1 MQFLRPTPRPGLRRS
16 RRSAVHRI
24 AAPLTAL
31 VLAAALSSCGGGDS
45 GSSTAKKSVTLWM
58 YPVIADQAASNA
70 YWQQVEKDFEAAN
83 SGIDLKLE
91 MQPWAN
97 REEKVSAAFAGK
109 KGPDVLLMIPD
120 QIPQYVANGSLE
132 PVDDVVGPEKDK
144 FLPAAVPGLTV
155 DGKVYGAPI
164 YHTVTTTMYN
174 KTVLT
179 KAGISKPPETWDEI
193 KAAAPKLK
201 AAGFSTLDYS
211 ASPEASLNLNFYPL
225 LWQAGGKVFAD
236 DGKSV
241 AFNQAPGL
249 AALTFLKS
257 LWDEGAIPKSAL
269 TAGNVV
275 ADSPFGKGQVAMA
288 MTSVPADAATV
299 AKTWGAANV
308 EIGSPLTGE
317 KQVGFGLPG
326 GLVVNA
332 ASESTDSAK
341 KFLSF
346 MMQPAQL
353 DALSKAS
360 GFYSP
365 RNDAKPQSTD
375 PNAAKFADA
384 LQYAV
389 PGEPNA
395 AARQVMSYLSTEI
408 QAVLTGKK
416 QPQQAL
422 DDAAKQANDLLSRQR

>member
-1 MQFLRPTPRPGLRRS
+1 MRS
-16 RRSAVHRI
+16 TVRRI

-31 VLAAALSSCGGGDS
+31 VLAAALSSCGGGSDDAS
-45 GSSTAKKSVTLWM
+45 DTAKKTVTLWM
-58 YPVIADQAASNA
+58 YPVIGDQATSDA
-70 YWQQVEKDFEAAN
+70 YWKKVETDFEAAN
-83 SGIDLKLE
+83 SGVDLKME
-91 MQPWAN
+91 AQTWDA
-97 REEKVSAAFAGK
+97 REQKIAAAFSGK

-132 PVDDVVGPEKDK
+132 PIDDIVTPEKDK

-164 YHTVTTTMYN
+164 YHTVTTAMYN

-193 KAAAPKLK
+193 KAAAPKIK

-211 ASPEASLNLNFYPL
+211 ASPEATLNLNFYPL

-249 AALTFLKS
+249 EALTFLKT
-257 LWDEGAIPKSAL
+257 LWDQGDIPKSGL
-269 TAGNVV
+269 SNGNKV
-275 ADSPFGKGQVAMA
+275 ADQPFGKGQVAMA
-288 MTSVPADAATV
+288 MTATPADAATV

-308 EIGSPLTGE
+308 ELGAPLTGK
-317 KQVGFGLPG
+317 KQVGYGIPG
-326 GLVVNA
+326 GLVLNA
-332 ASESTDSAK
+332 ASENKDAAK

-353 DALSKAS
+353 EGLSKAS
-360 GFYSP
+360 GFFTP
-365 RNDAKPQSTD
+365 LAGAKPPTTD
-375 PNAAKFADA
+375 ANATRFADA
-384 LQYAV
+384 LQYAF
-389 PGEPNA
+389 PGEANPS
-395 AARQVMSYLSTEI
+395 ARQVMSFLSTEI

-422 DDAAKQANDLLSRQR
+422 DDAAKQSNDLLERQR

>member
-1 MQFLRPTPRPGLRRS
+1 MKSTVR
-16 RRSAVHRI
+16 RI

-31 VLAAALSSCGGGDS
+31 VLAAALSSCGGGDDG
-45 GSSTAKKSVTLWM
+45 GSASKKSVTLWM
-58 YPVIADQAASNA
+58 YPVIADQAASDA
-70 YWQQVEKDFEAAN
+70 YWKKVETDFEAAN
-83 SGIDLKLE
+83 SGFDLKVE
-91 MQPWAN
+91 AQPWAN
-97 REEKVSAAFAGK
+97 REEKVAAAFSGK

-120 QIPQYVANGSLE
+120 QIPQYVKSGSLE
-132 PVDDVVGPEKDK
+132 PVDDVVAPEKDK
-144 FLPAAVPGLTV
+144 FLPAAIPGLTV

-211 ASPEASLNLNFYPL
+211 ASPEATLNLNFYPL

-241 AFNQAPGL
+241 TFNQAPGL
-249 AALTFLKS
+249 EALTFLKS
-257 LWDEGAIPKSAL
+257 LWDEGAIPKTAL

-288 MTSVPADAATV
+288 MTSVPADVATV
-299 AKTWGAANV
+299 TKTWGAANV
-308 EIGSPLTGE
+308 ELGSPLTGK

-332 ASESTDSAK
+332 ASENVDGAK

-346 MMQPAQL
+346 MTQAAQL

-365 RNDAKPQSTD
+365 RNDAKSESTD
-375 PNAAKFADA
+375 PNSAKFKDA
-384 LQYAV
+384 LQYAI
-389 PGEPNA
+389 PGEPNPS
-395 AARQVMSYLSTEI
+395 ARQIMSFLSPEI

>member
-1 MQFLRPTPRPGLRRS
+1 MKSTVR
-16 RRSAVHRI
+16 RI

-31 VLAAALSSCGGGDS
+31 VLAAALSSCGGGDDS
-45 GSSTAKKSVTLWM
+45 GTGTEKKSVTLWM
-58 YPVIADQAASNA
+58 YPVIADQAASDA
-70 YWQQVEKDFEAAN
+70 YWKKVETDFEAAN
-83 SGIDLKLE
+83 TDVDLKVE
-91 MQPWAN
+91 AQPWAN
-97 REEKVSAAFAGK
+97 REEKVAAAFSGK

-120 QIPQYVANGSLE
+120 QIPQYVKSGSLE
-132 PVDDVVGPEKDK
+132 PVDDVVEPEKDN
-144 FLPAAVPGLTV
+144 FLPAAIPGLTV
-155 DGKVYGAPI
+155 EGKVYGAPI

-174 KTVLT
+174 KAVLA
-179 KAGISKPPETWDEI
+179 KAGISTPPATWDDI

-211 ASPEASLNLNFYPL
+211 ASPEATLNLNFYPL

-241 AFNQAPGL
+241 KFNEAPGVE
-249 AALTFLKS
+249 ALTFLKS
-257 LWDEGAIPKSAL
+257 LWDQGAIPKTAL

-288 MTSVPADAATV
+288 MTSVPADVATV
-299 AKTWGAANV
+299 TKTWGAANV
-308 EIGSPLTGE
+308 ELGSPLTGK

-332 ASESTDSAK
+332 ASENVDGAK

-346 MMQPAQL
+346 MMQSAQL
-353 DALSKAS
+353 DALSTAS

-365 RNDAKPQSTD
+365 RKDAKAESSD
-375 PNAAKFADA
+375 PNAAKFRDA
-384 LQYAV
+384 LQFAV
-389 PGEPNA
+389 PGEPNPS
-395 AARQVMSYLSTEI
+395 ARQVMSMLSTEI

-422 DDAAKQANDLLSRQR
+422 DDAAKQADELLSRQR

>member
-1 MQFLRPTPRPGLRRS
+1 MKSTVR
-16 RRSAVHRI
+16 RI

-31 VLAAALSSCGGGDS
+31 VLAAALSSCGGGGDS
-45 GSSTAKKSVTLWM
+45 GSTSKKSVTLWM
-58 YPVIADQAASNA
+58 YPVIADQAASDA
-70 YWQQVEKDFEAAN
+70 YWKKVETDFEAAN
-83 SGIDLKLE
+83 SGIDLKVE
-91 MQPWAN
+91 AQPWAN
-97 REEKVSAAFAGK
+97 REEKVAAAFSGK

-120 QIPQYVANGSLE
+120 QIPQYVKSGSLE
-132 PVDDVVGPEKDK
+132 PVDDVITPEKDK
-144 FLPAAVPGLTV
+144 FLPAAIPGLTV

-174 KTVLT
+174 KTVLA
-179 KAGISKPPETWDEI
+179 KAGIAKPPETWDEI

-211 ASPEASLNLNFYPL
+211 ASPEATLNLNFYPL

-249 AALTFLKS
+249 EALTFLKS
-257 LWDEGAIPKSAL
+257 LWDEGAIPKTAL

-288 MTSVPADAATV
+288 MTSVPADVATV
-299 AKTWGAANV
+299 TKTWGAANV
-308 EIGSPLTGE
+308 ELGTPLTGK

-332 ASESTDSAK
+332 ASENADGAK

-346 MMQPAQL
+346 MTQAAQL

-365 RNDAKPQSTD
+365 RTDAKSESTD
-375 PNAAKFADA
+375 PNAAKFKDA

-389 PGEPNA
+389 PGEPNPS
-395 AARQVMSYLSTEI
+395 ARQIMSFLSPEI

>member
-1 MQFLRPTPRPGLRRS
+1 MKSTVR
-16 RRSAVHRI
+16 RI

-45 GSSTAKKSVTLWM
+45 GSSDSKKSVTLWM
-58 YPVIADQAASNA
+58 YPVIADQAASDA
-70 YWQQVEKDFEAAN
+70 YWKKVETDFEAAN
-83 SGIDLKLE
+83 SGIDLKVE
-91 MQPWAN
+91 AQPWAN
-97 REEKVSAAFAGK
+97 REEKVAAAFSGK

-120 QIPQYVANGSLE
+120 QIPQYVKSGSLE
-132 PVDDVVGPEKDK
+132 PVDDVVTPEKDK
-144 FLPAAVPGLTV
+144 FLPAAIPGLTV

-179 KAGISKPPETWDEI
+179 KAGITSPPETWDEI

-211 ASPEASLNLNFYPL
+211 ASPEATLNLNFYPL

-241 AFNQAPGL
+241 TFNQAPGL
-249 AALTFLKS
+249 EALTFLKS
-257 LWDEGAIPKSAL
+257 LWDEGAIPKTAL

-288 MTSVPADAATV
+288 MTSVPADVATV
-299 AKTWGAANV
+299 TKTWGAGNI
-308 EIGSPLTGE
+308 EIGSPLTGK
-317 KQVGFGLPG
+317 KQVGYGIPG
-326 GLVVNA
+326 GLVLNA
-332 ASESTDSAK
+332 ASENTDAAK

-346 MMQPAQL
+346 MIQPAQL
-353 DALSKAS
+353 DGLSKAS

-365 RNDAKPQSTD
+365 RSDAKVESTD
-375 PNAAKFADA
+375 PTVAKFHDA
-384 LQYAV
+384 LQYAF
-389 PGEPNA
+389 PGEANPS
-395 AARQVMSYLSTEI
+395 ARQIMSMLSTEI

>member
-1 MQFLRPTPRPGLRRS
+1 MSSMLHTTVR
-16 RRSAVHRI
+16 RI

-31 VLAAALSSCGGGDS
+31 VLAAALSSCGGDS
-45 GSSTAKKSVTLWM
+45 GSSSTETKSITLWM
-58 YPVIADQAASNA
+58 YPVIGDQAASDA
-70 YWQQVEKDFEAAN
+70 YWQKVEKDFEAAN

-97 REEKVSAAFAGK
+97 REEKVAAAFSGK

-120 QIPQYVANGSLE
+120 QIPQYVTNGSLE
-132 PVDDVVGPEKDK
+132 PVDDVVAPEKDK
-144 FLPAAVPGLTV
+144 FLPAAIPGLSV

-164 YHTVTTTMYN
+164 YHTVTSTMYN
-174 KTVLT
+174 KTVLA
-179 KAGISKPPETWDEI
+179 KAGIAKPPETWDEI
-193 KAAAPKLK
+193 KAAAPKIK

-211 ASPEASLNLNFYPL
+211 AAPEATLNLNFYPL

-241 AFNQAPGL
+241 TFNQAPGL
-249 AALTFLKS
+249 EALTFLKS
-257 LWDEGAIPKSAL
+257 LWDQGAIPKTAIS
-269 TAGNVV
+269 AGNVV

-288 MTSVPADAATV
+288 MTSVPADVATV
-299 AKTWGAANV
+299 TKTWGAANV
-308 EIGSPLTGE
+308 EIGSPLTGK

-326 GLVVNA
+326 GLVLNA
-332 ASESTDSAK
+332 ASDNVDASK

-346 MMQPAQL
+346 MMQAAQL

-365 RNDAKPQSTD
+365 RTDAKSESTD
-375 PNAAKFADA
+375 PNAAKFRDA

-395 AARQVMSYLSTEI
+395 AARQVMSFLSTEI

>member
-1 MQFLRPTPRPGLRRS
+1 MKLTVR
-16 RRSAVHRI
+16 RI

-31 VLAAALSSCGGGDS
+31 VLAAALSSCGGGSDE
-45 GSSTAKKSVTLWM
+45 SSDAKKPVTLWM
-58 YPVIADQAASNA
+58 YPVIGDQAASDA
-70 YWQQVEKDFEAAN
+70 YWQKVEKDFETAN
-83 SGIDLKLE
+83 SAIDLKLE

-97 REEKVSAAFAGK
+97 REEKVAAAFSGK

-132 PVDDVVGPEKDK
+132 PVDDVVTPDKDK
-144 FLPAAVPGLTV
+144 FLPAAIPGLTV

-174 KTVLT
+174 KTILT
-179 KAGISKPPETWDEI
+179 KAGITKPPETWDEI
-193 KAAAPKLK
+193 KAAAPKIK

-241 AFNQAPGL
+241 AFNQAPRL
-249 AALTFLKS
+249 DALTFLKS
-257 LWDEGAIPKSAL
+257 LWDEGAVPKSAL
-269 TAGNVV
+269 SNGNVI
-275 ADSPFGKGQVAMA
+275 ADQPLGKGQVAMA
-288 MTSVPADAATV
+288 FTSTPADAGTV

-308 EIGSPLTGE
+308 EIGTPLTGK

-326 GLVVNA
+326 GIVLNA
-332 ASESTDSAK
+332 ASENKDEAK

-346 MMQPAQL
+346 MIQPAQL
-353 DALSKAS
+353 EALSKAS
-360 GFYSP
+360 GFFTP
-365 RNDAKPQSTD
+365 RTDVKAPVTD
-375 PNAAKFADA
+375 PTAVKFGDA
-384 LQYAV
+384 LQYAF
-389 PGEPNA
+389 PGEPNP
-395 AARQVMSYLSTEI
+395 AARQVNSLLSVEI

>member
-1 MQFLRPTPRPGLRRS
+1 MKSTVR
-16 RRSAVHRI
+16 RI

-31 VLAAALSSCGGGDS
+31 VLAAALSSCGGGDDG
-45 GSSTAKKSVTLWM
+45 GSASKKSVTLWM
-58 YPVIADQAASNA
+58 YPVIADQAASDA
-70 YWQQVEKDFEAAN
+70 YWKKVETDFEAAN
-83 SGIDLKLE
+83 SGFDLKVE
-91 MQPWAN
+91 AQPWAN
-97 REEKVSAAFAGK
+97 REEKVAAAFSGK

-120 QIPQYVANGSLE
+120 QIPQYVKSGSLE
-132 PVDDVVGPEKDK
+132 PVDDVVAPEKDK
-144 FLPAAVPGLTV
+144 FLPAAIPGLTV
-155 DGKVYGAPI
+155 EGKVYGAPI

-211 ASPEASLNLNFYPL
+211 ASPEATLNLNFYPL

-241 AFNQAPGL
+241 TFNQAPGL
-249 AALTFLKS
+249 EALTFLKS
-257 LWDEGAIPKSAL
+257 LWDEGAIPKTAL

-288 MTSVPADAATV
+288 MTSVPADVATV
-299 AKTWGAANV
+299 TKTWGAANV
-308 EIGSPLTGE
+308 ELGSPLTGK

-332 ASESTDSAK
+332 ASENVDGAK

-346 MMQPAQL
+346 MTQAAQL

-365 RNDAKPQSTD
+365 RNDAKSESTD
-375 PNAAKFADA
+375 PNSAKFKDA
-384 LQYAV
+384 LQYAI
-389 PGEPNA
+389 PGEPNPS
-395 AARQVMSYLSTEI
+395 ARQIMSFLSPEI

>member
-1 MQFLRPTPRPGLRRS
+1 MKSTVR
-16 RRSAVHRI
+16 RI

-45 GSSTAKKSVTLWM
+45 GSSSAKKSVTLWM
-58 YPVIADQAASNA
+58 YPVIADQATSDT
-70 YWQQVEKDFEAAN
+70 YWKKVETDFEAAN
-83 SGIDLKLE
+83 SGIDLKIE

-97 REEKVSAAFAGK
+97 REEKLAAAFSGK

-120 QIPQYVANGSLE
+120 QIPQYVKSGSLA
-132 PVDDVVGPEKDK
+132 PVDDVVDPEKDK

-155 DGKVYGAPI
+155 DGKIYGAPI

-174 KTVLT
+174 KTILT

-193 KAAAPKLK
+193 KAAAPKIK
-201 AAGFSTLDYS
+201 AAGFSTLDYA
-211 ASPEASLNLNFYPL
+211 ASPEATLNLSFYPL

-241 AFNQAPGL
+241 TFNQAPGL
-249 AALTFLKS
+249 EALTFLKG
-257 LWDEGAIPKSAL
+257 LWDEGAISKTAL
-269 TAGNVV
+269 GSVNTV
-275 ADSPFGKGQVAMA
+275 ADSALGKGQVAMA
-288 MTSVPADAATV
+288 YTSVPSDAATV
-299 AKTWGAANV
+299 AKTWGAGNV
-308 EIGSPLTGE
+308 EIGSPLTGK
-317 KQVGFGLPG
+317 KQVGYGIPG
-326 GLVVNA
+326 GLVMNA
-332 ASESTDSAK
+332 ASGNTDAAK

-346 MMQPAQL
+346 MIQPAQL

-360 GFYSP
+360 GYYSP
-365 RNDAKPQSTD
+365 RKDATYASTD
-375 PNAAKFADA
+375 PNAAKFKDA

-389 PGEPNA
+389 PGEANPS
-395 AARQVMSYLSTEI
+395 ARQIMSFLSTEI

-416 QPQQAL
+416 QPQQGL

>member
-1 MQFLRPTPRPGLRRS
+1 MKTALQLSVR
-16 RRSAVHRI
+16 RI

-31 VLAAALSSCGGGDS
+31 VLAAALSSCGGGSGDS
-45 GSSTAKKSVTLWM
+45 SDAKKSVTLWM
-58 YPVIADQAASNA
+58 YPVIGDQAASDA
-70 YWQQVEKDFEAAN
+70 YWKKVETDFEAAN
-83 SGIDLKLE
+83 SGIDLKVE
-91 MQPWAN
+91 AQPWAN
-97 REEKVSAAFAGK
+97 REEKVAAAFSGK

-120 QIPQYVANGSLE
+120 QIPQYVASGSLE
-132 PVDDVVGPEKDK
+132 PVDDVVEPDKDK
-144 FLPAAVPGLTV
+144 FLPAAIPGLTV
-155 DGKVYGAPI
+155 EGKVYGAPI

-174 KTVLT
+174 KTILT

-193 KAAAPKLK
+193 KAAAPKIK

-249 AALTFLKS
+249 DALTFLKS
-257 LWDEGAIPKSAL
+257 LWDEGAVPKSAL
-269 TAGNVV
+269 SNGNVI
-275 ADSPFGKGQVAMA
+275 ADQPLGKGQVAMA
-288 MTSVPADAATV
+288 FTSTPADAGTV
-299 AKTWGAANV
+299 AKTWGAGNV
-308 EIGSPLTGE
+308 EIGTPLTGK

-326 GLVVNA
+326 GLVLNA
-332 ASESTDSAK
+332 ASENKDAAK

-346 MMQPAQL
+346 MIQAPQL
-353 DALSKAS
+353 EALSKAS
-360 GFYSP
+360 GFYTP
-365 RNDAKPQSTD
+365 RTDVKAAVTD
-375 PNAAKFADA
+375 PTAAKFADA
-384 LQYAV
+384 LQYAF
-389 PGEPNA
+389 PGEPNP
-395 AARQVMSYLSTEI
+395 AARQVNSLLSVEI

>member
-1 MQFLRPTPRPGLRRS
+1 MKSTVR
-16 RRSAVHRI
+16 RI

-45 GSSTAKKSVTLWM
+45 GSSSAKKSVTLWM
-58 YPVIADQAASNA
+58 YPVIADQATSDT
-70 YWQQVEKDFEAAN
+70 YWKKVETDFEAAN
-83 SGIDLKLE
+83 SGIDLKIE

-97 REEKVSAAFAGK
+97 REEKLAAAFSGK

-120 QIPQYVANGSLE
+120 QIPQYVKSGSLA
-132 PVDDVVGPEKDK
+132 PVDDVVDPEKDK

-155 DGKVYGAPI
+155 DGKIYGAPI

-174 KTVLT
+174 KTILT

-193 KAAAPKLK
+193 KAAAPKIK
-201 AAGFSTLDYS
+201 AAGFSTLDYA
-211 ASPEASLNLNFYPL
+211 ASPEATLNLSFYPL

-241 AFNQAPGL
+241 TFNQAPGL
-249 AALTFLKS
+249 EALTFLKG
-257 LWDEGAIPKSAL
+257 LWDEGAISKTAL
-269 TAGNVV
+269 GSVNTV
-275 ADSPFGKGQVAMA
+275 ADSTLGKGQVAMA
-288 MTSVPADAATV
+288 YTSVPSDAATV
-299 AKTWGAANV
+299 AKTWGAGNV
-308 EIGSPLTGE
+308 EIGSPLTGK
-317 KQVGFGLPG
+317 KQVGYGIPG
-326 GLVVNA
+326 GLVMNA
-332 ASESTDSAK
+332 ASGNTDAAK

-346 MMQPAQL
+346 MIQPAQL

-360 GFYSP
+360 GYYSP
-365 RNDAKPQSTD
+365 RKDATYASTD
-375 PNAAKFADA
+375 PNAAKFKDA

-389 PGEPNA
+389 PGEANPS
-395 AARQVMSYLSTEI
+395 ARQIMSFLSTEI

-416 QPQQAL
+416 QPQQGL

>member
-1 MQFLRPTPRPGLRRS
+1 MRLTLQLTVR
-16 RRSAVHRI
+16 RI

-31 VLAAALSSCGGGDS
+31 VLAAALSSCGGSSDDS
-45 GSSTAKKSVTLWM
+45 TDAKKTVTLWM
-58 YPVIADQAASNA
+58 YPVIGDQAASDA
-70 YWQQVEKDFEAAN
+70 YWKKVETDFEAAN
-83 SGIDLKLE
+83 SGIDLKVE
-91 MQPWAN
+91 AQPWAN
-97 REEKVSAAFAGK
+97 REEKVAAAFSGK

-120 QIPQYVANGSLE
+120 QIPQYVASGSLE
-132 PVDDVVGPEKDK
+132 PVDDVVAPDKDK
-144 FLPAAVPGLTV
+144 FLPAAIPGLTV
-155 DGKVYGAPI
+155 EGKVYGAPI

-179 KAGISKPPETWDEI
+179 KAGITKPPETWDEV

-211 ASPEASLNLNFYPL
+211 ASPEATLNLNFYPL

-241 AFNQAPGL
+241 TFNQAPGL
-249 AALTFLKS
+249 DALTFLKS

-269 TAGNVV
+269 SAGNVV

-288 MTSVPADAATV
+288 MTSVPADVATV
-299 AKTWGAANV
+299 AKTWGGAANV
-308 EIGSPLTGE
+308 EIGTPLTGK
-317 KQVGFGLPG
+317 KQVGYGIPG
-326 GLVVNA
+326 GLVLNA
-332 ASESTDSAK
+332 DSANKDAAK

-346 MMQPAQL
+346 MIQPPQL
-353 DALSKAS
+353 LALSKAS
-360 GFYSP
+360 GYYTP
-365 RNDAKPQSTD
+365 RTDAKAPVTD
-375 PNAAKFADA
+375 PIAAKFADA

-389 PGEPNA
+389 PGEANP
-395 AARQVMSYLSTEI
+395 AARQVMSLLSVEI
-408 QAVLTGKK
+408 QATLTGKK

>member
-1 MQFLRPTPRPGLRRS
+1 MRS
-16 RRSAVHRI
+16 TVRRI

-31 VLAAALSSCGGGDS
+31 VLAAALSSCGGSDG
-45 GSSTAKKSVTLWM
+45 GSSSGGKKSLTLWM
-58 YPVIADQAASNA
+58 YPVIADKAANDT
-70 YWQQVEKDFEAAN
+70 YWKKVETDFEAAN
-83 SGIDLKLE
+83 STIDLKIE
-91 MQPWAN
+91 QQPWTDRDQKLA
-97 REEKVSAAFAGK
+97 AAFSGK
-109 KGPDVLLMIPD
+109 KGPDVLPMIPD
-120 QIPQYVANGSLE
+120 QIPQYVVNGNLE
-132 PVDDVVGPEKDK
+132 PVDDVVNPLKDQ
-144 FLPAAVPGLTV
+144 FLPSAVPGLTV
-155 DGKVYGAPI
+155 QGKVYGAPI

-201 AAGFSTLDYS
+201 AAGFQTLDYS
-211 ASPEASLNLNFYPL
+211 ASPEATLNLNFYPL

-241 AFNQAPGL
+241 TFNQEPGL
-249 AALTFLKS
+249 KALTFLKT
-257 LWDEGAIPKSAL
+257 LWDEDAIPKTAL
-269 TAGNVV
+269 TAGNVP
-275 ADSPFGKGQVAMA
+275 ADSPFGKGKVAMSFS
-288 MTSVPADAATV
+288 SVLADAQTV

-308 EIGSPLTGE
+308 EIGMPL
-317 KQVGFGLPG
+317 KDQKAAALGLPG

-332 ASESTDSAK
+332 ASENIDGAK
-341 KFLSF
+341 KFLTF

-353 DALSKAS
+353 DPLAKAS
-360 GFYSP
+360 GYYSP
-365 RNDAKPQSTD
+365 RSDAKSELAD
-375 PNAAKFADA
+375 PNAPKFAAA

-389 PGEPNA
+389 PGEPNP
-395 AARQVMSYLSTEI
+395 AARQIMSFLSTEI

>member
-1 MQFLRPTPRPGLRRS
+1 MRS
-16 RRSAVHRI
+16 TVRRI

-31 VLAAALSSCGGGDS
+31 VLAAALSSCGGGSGDS
-45 GSSTAKKSVTLWM
+45 PDAKKSVTLWM
-58 YPVIADQAASNA
+58 YPVIADQAAGDA
-70 YWQQVEKDFEAAN
+70 YWQKVEKDFEAAN
-83 SGIDLKLE
+83 AGIDLKLE

-97 REEKVSAAFAGK
+97 REEKVAAAFSGK

-132 PVDDVVGPEKDK
+132 PVDDVVEPAKDK
-144 FLPAAVPGLTV
+144 FLPAAIPGLSV

-164 YHTVTTTMYN
+164 YHTVTSTMYN
-174 KTVLT
+174 KTVLA

-211 ASPEASLNLNFYPL
+211 ASPEATLNLNFYPL

-241 AFNQAPGL
+241 TFNQAPGL
-249 AALTFLKS
+249 EAMTFLKS

-269 TAGNVV
+269 SNGNTV
-275 ADSPFGKGQVAMA
+275 ADSPLGKGQVAMA
-288 MTSVPADAATV
+288 FTVAPADAGTV
-299 AKTWGAANV
+299 AKTWGAGNV
-308 EIGSPLTGE
+308 EIGTPLTGK

-326 GLVVNA
+326 GLVLNA
-332 ASESTDSAK
+332 ASENIDAAK
-341 KFLSF
+341 KFLSY
-346 MMQPAQL
+346 MIQPAPL
-353 DALSKAS
+353 EDLSKAS
-360 GFYSP
+360 GFYTP
-365 RNDAKPQSTD
+365 RTDAKVPVANPT
-375 PNAAKFADA
+375 AAKFEDA
-384 LQYAV
+384 LQYAF
-389 PGEPNA
+389 PGEPNP
-395 AARQVMSYLSTEI
+395 AARQVMSFLSAEI

-422 DDAAKQANDLLSRQR
+422 DDAAKQSDDLLSRQR

>member
-1 MQFLRPTPRPGLRRS
+1 MKSSVR
-16 RRSAVHRI
+16 RI

-31 VLAAALSSCGGGDS
+31 VLAAALSSCGGGDDG
-45 GSSTAKKSVTLWM
+45 GSASKKSVTLWM
-58 YPVIADQAASNA
+58 YPVIADQAASDA
-70 YWQQVEKDFEAAN
+70 YWKKVETDFEAAN
-83 SGIDLKLE
+83 SGIDLKIE
-91 MQPWAN
+91 AQPWAN
-97 REEKVSAAFAGK
+97 REEKVAAAFSGK

-120 QIPQYVANGSLE
+120 QIPQYVKSGSLE
-132 PVDDVVGPEKDK
+132 PVDDVVAPEKDK
-144 FLPAAVPGLTV
+144 FLPAAIPGLTV

-211 ASPEASLNLNFYPL
+211 ASPEATLNLNFYPL

-241 AFNQAPGL
+241 TFNQAPGL
-249 AALTFLKS
+249 EALTFLKS
-257 LWDEGAIPKSAL
+257 LWDEGAIPKTAL

-288 MTSVPADAATV
+288 MTSVPADVATV
-299 AKTWGAANV
+299 SKTWGAANV
-308 EIGSPLTGE
+308 ELGTPLTGK

-332 ASESTDSAK
+332 ASENVDGAK
-341 KFLSF
+341 KFLGF
-346 MMQPAQL
+346 MTQAAQL

-365 RNDAKPQSTD
+365 RSDAKSESTD
-375 PNAAKFADA
+375 PNAAKFRDA
-384 LQYAV
+384 LQYAI
-389 PGEPNA
+389 PGEPNP
-395 AARQVMSYLSTEI
+395 AARQIMSFLSPEI